1 MTKWNIAVH
10 IGMIC
15 LTIVIAVEDFSF
27 RSIRAIWL
35 LGLSSLAIIAGIT
48 DPTWEVLD
56 HGMSF
61 AIIIVLLTSCF
72 LVLRWKQ
79 KGWESIGAGD
89 IWMMLILPLFAGPIP
104 LLWMIVGSSWGL
116 LAILALSKI
125 LGKKMNPDTIPLA
138 GGLAIGLIGYLSWK
152 LLTHGIT

>member
-1 MTKWNIAVH
+1 MTKWDIAVR

-15 LTIVIAVEDFSF
+15 LALLIAVEDFSS
-27 RSIRAIWL
+27 RSIRVIWL
-35 LGLSSLAIIAGIT
+35 LGLSGLAIIVDIT
-48 DPTWEVLD
+48 DPTWDVLD
-56 HGMSF
+56 HVMSF

-79 KGWESIGAGD
+79 KGWDSIGTGD
-89 IWMMLILPLFAGPIP
+89 IWMMLILPLFAGPVP

-116 LAILALSKI
+116 LAILALSKMF
-125 LGKKMNPDTIPLA
+125 GKKMNPDTIPLA
-138 GGLAIGLIGYLSWK
+138 GGLAIGLIGLLSWK